1 MEACWPPFL
10 FHVIASGGRKAPRGN
25 LLYKWLI
32 RIDKQILFTGDC
44 FGHTCPGVSAGDNLP
59 RNDIFSICGYNSPA
73 MDSKTLHV
81 LEYPKILKRLKAYC
95 DFSASMELARALEPT
110 DSYDLALARLAETT
124 EARRLFSV
132 QDIGIGGAHDIRPAA
147 DLAARGGVLDPQQ
160 LLDVKSTLIS
170 CREIKK
176 SLERKTDEYPRLA
189 GLAAG
194 LPESHGIVDAITRV
208 LSERGEVLDSA
219 SPKLGT
225 LRREIKIAHDRLM
238 SRLQRYLTESANK
251 LQESIIT
258 QRDGRYVIPLRAEFK
273 GQIKAVIHDQ
283 SSSGATLFV
292 EPLPVVELNN
302 TMRELQ
308 LQERD
313 EERRI
318 LFELSAQIG
327 GHREELTYGVE
338 NLAMLDLIF
347 AKAKYAEELKAS
359 EPVLSQRPNVKRQ
372 KVSNKGDAI
381 ESSDVQ
387 RSTFDVPHIKLIHAR
402 HPLLEPAT
410 VVPIDVDPKPGTRA
424 IVITGPNT
432 GGKTVSLKTVGLLA
446 LMAQSG
452 LHVPAQ
458 SGSELPC
465 FHAVYADIGD
475 EQSIEQSLSTFSG
488 HITNIIH
495 ILKQIDHRSLVIFDE
510 LGAGTDPQ
518 EGAAL
523 ARAIL
528 SHLLETGCTVLVA
541 THYPE
546 LKTFAHSTD
555 GVVNASLEFD
565 IQTLR
570 PTFHLTIGLPG
581 RSNAL
586 LIAQRLGLSQ
596 PIIDTAKG
604 EINPEDLRADKLLD
618 DIRKERNRTSRE
630 RQKLEKARDKL
641 ESQTKEIEKRLDKI
655 EDERREVLAKA
666 RAEGELEVAVLRKN
680 IDSLKSQLKKAKQPL
695 EVLKAIEEKVETMEE
710 KIEAPVERQT
720 SNVIRPP
727 SLITRHSSLQLG
739 ERVLVS
745 TLNADGVVTA
755 LGESD
760 AEVQIGS
767 LRVRARLVDLVRKS
781 SESVISEQSSVT
793 RHPSHVTSSPAVS
806 SPGLELNLRGKLVD
820 EGLDE
825 LERYLERAFSAGLL
839 FVRIVHGK
847 GTGRMREAVRNALKS
862 SPYVSSFE
870 EPKDTEGGAG
880 VTVAKMAK

>member
-1 MEACWPPFL
+1 
-10 FHVIASGGRKAPRGN
+10 
-25 LLYKWLI
+25 
-32 RIDKQILFTGDC
+32 
-44 FGHTCPGVSAGDNLP
+44 
-59 RNDIFSICGYNSPA
+59 
-73 MDSKTLHV
+73 MDAKTLSV
-81 LEYPKILKRLKAYC
+81 LEYPKILERLKAFC
-95 DFSASMELARALEPT
+95 DFSASMELARSLQPT
-110 DSYDLALARLAETT
+110 DSYALALARLGETS
-124 EARRLFSV
+124 EARRLFSTN
-132 QDIGIGGAHDIRPAA
+132 DNIGIGGAHDIRSAA
-147 DLAARGGVLDPQQ
+147 DLAGRGGVLDPQQ

-170 CREIKK
+170 CRELKK

-189 GLAAG
+189 QIAAG
-194 LPESHGIVDAITRV
+194 LPEAHGIVDAISRV

-219 SPKLGT
+219 SPKLAS

-238 SRLQRYLTESANK
+238 SRLQRYLTESASK
-251 LQESIIT
+251 LQEPIIT

-273 GQIKAVIHDQ
+273 GQIKAVVHDQ

-292 EPLPVVELNN
+292 EPLPIVELNN
-302 TMRELQ
+302 SMRELQ

-318 LFELSAQIG
+318 LYELSSQIG
-327 GHREELTYGVE
+327 EHREELTYGVE

-359 EPVLSQRPNVKRQ
+359 EPLIKEMPKVKSQKSVLS
-372 KVSNKGDAI
+372 KVEGA
-381 ESSDVQ
+381 ETSDVGH
-387 RSTFDVPHIKLIHAR
+387 STFDTPQIKLLNAR
-402 HPLLEPAT
+402 HPLLDPQT

-432 GGKTVSLKTVGLLA
+432 GGKTVSLKTVGLFA

-452 LHVPAQ
+452 LHIPAQ

-465 FHAVYADIGD
+465 FQAVYADIGD

-488 HITNIIH
+488 HITNIIR
-495 ILKQIDHRSLVIFDE
+495 ILKQIDQRSLVIFDE

-528 SHLLETGCTVLVA
+528 NYLLETGCTTLVA

-546 LKTFAHSTD
+546 LKTFAHSTE

-565 IQTLR
+565 IKTLR
-570 PTFHLTIGLPG
+570 PTYHLTIGLPG

-586 LIAQRLGLSQ
+586 LIAQRLGLPQ
-596 PIIDTAKG
+596 PIIDSAKA
-604 EINPEDLRADKLLD
+604 EIHPDELRADKLLD

-630 RQKLEKARDKL
+630 RQKLEKARDRL
-641 ESQTKEIEKRLDKI
+641 EAQTKEIEKRLEKI

-666 RAEGELEVAVLRKN
+666 RAEGELEVAVLKRN

-695 EVLKAIEEKVETMEE
+695 EALKQLEKKVEEIEE
-710 KIEAPVERQT
+710 KIEAPVERRRT
-720 SNVIRPP
+720 IDNRP
-727 SLITRHSSLQLG
+727 SSSMVNRPLSLG
-739 ERVLVS
+739 ERVFVT
-745 TLNADGVVTA
+745 TLNTEGVVTA

-767 LRVRARLVDLVRKS
+767 LRVRARLVDLRRKS
-781 SESVISEQSSVT
+781 QDAEVPEAKPTEEKKQDAEGSA
-793 RHPSHVTSSPAVS
+793 RAVLS
-806 SPGLELNLRGKLVD
+806 GTKSPGIELNLRGKLVED
-820 EGLDE
+820 GLEE
-825 LERYLERAFSAGLL
+825 LDRYLEKAYSSGLL

-847 GTGRMREAVRNALKS
+847 GTGRMRDAVRNALKE
-862 SPYVSSFE
+862 SPYVASYE
-870 EPKDTEGGAG
+870 EPKDNEGGAG

>member
-1 MEACWPPFL
+1 
-10 FHVIASGGRKAPRGN
+10 
-25 LLYKWLI
+25 
-32 RIDKQILFTGDC
+32 
-44 FGHTCPGVSAGDNLP
+44 
-59 RNDIFSICGYNSPA
+59 
-73 MDSKTLHV
+73 MDAKTLQV
-81 LEYPKILKRLKAYC
+81 LEYPKILERLKAFC
-95 DFSASMELARALEPT
+95 DFSASMELARLLEPT
-110 DSYDLALARLAETT
+110 DSYDLALARLAETR
-124 EARRLFSV
+124 EARKLFSV

-160 LLDVKSTLIS
+160 LLDIKSTLIS
-170 CREIKK
+170 CRELKK

-189 GLAAG
+189 QIASG
-194 LPESHGIVDAITRV
+194 LPESHGLVDAITRV

-219 SPKLGT
+219 SPKLAT

-238 SRLQRYLTESANK
+238 SRLQKYLTDSGNK
-251 LQESIIT
+251 LQEPIIT

-273 GQIKAVIHDQ
+273 GQIKAVVHDQ
-283 SSSGATLFV
+283 SASGATLFV

-302 TMRELQ
+302 KVRELE

-318 LFELSAQIG
+318 LYQLSVQIG
-327 GHREELTYGVE
+327 EHREELIYGVE

-347 AKAKYAEELKAS
+347 AKAKYAEELQAS
-359 EPVLSQRPNVKRQ
+359 EPTLHQLTAVR
-372 KVSNKGDAI
+372 D
-381 ESSDVQ
+381 Q
-387 RSTFDVPHIKLIHAR
+387 RSAKNEQQELKAESRTLICLLRAR
-402 HPLLEPAT
+402 HPLLDSQT
-410 VVPIDVDPKPGTRA
+410 VVPIDIDPKPGTRA
-424 IVITGPNT
+424 IIITGPNT

-452 LHVPAQ
+452 LHIPAQ

-465 FHAVYADIGD
+465 FQAVYADIGD

-488 HITNIIH
+488 HITNIIR

-528 SHLLETGCTVLVA
+528 NHLLESGCTTLVA

-546 LKTFAHSTD
+546 LKTFAHSTE

-565 IQTLR
+565 IKTLR
-570 PTFHLTIGLPG
+570 PTYHLTIGLPG

-586 LIAQRLGLSQ
+586 LIAQRLGLPQ
-596 PIIDTAKG
+596 PIIDSAKE
-604 EINPEDLRADKLLD
+604 EIHPDELRADKLLD

-630 RQKLEKARDKL
+630 RQKLEKARDRL
-641 ESQTKEIEKRLDKI
+641 DSQTKEIDKRLEKI
-655 EDERREVLAKA
+655 EDERREVLARA
-666 RAEGELEVAVLRKN
+666 RAEGELEVAVLKRN
-680 IDSLKSQLKKAKQPL
+680 IDSLKSQLRRAKQPL
-695 EVLKAIEEKVETMEE
+695 EALKEIEVKVEEIEEK
-710 KIEAPVERQT
+710 IGAPVERQT
-720 SNVIRPP
+720 TNV
-727 SLITRHSSLQLG
+727 TRHSSLESIRLG
-739 ERVLVS
+739 ERVTVS

-767 LRVRARLVDLVRKS
+767 LRVRARLVDLQRKGQEQ
-781 SESVISEQSSVT
+781 ESPKEKVETDGTQRSAAS
-793 RHPSHVTSSPAVS
+793 AK
-806 SPGLELNLRGKLVD
+806 SPGIELNLRGKLVED
-820 EGLDE
+820 GLDE
-825 LERYLERAFSAGLL
+825 LERYLERAYSSGLL

-847 GTGRMREAVRNALKS
+847 GTGRLREAVRNALKD

-870 EPKDTEGGAG
+870 EPKENEGGAG
-880 VTVAKMAK
+880 VTVAKIAK

>member
-1 MEACWPPFL
+1 
-10 FHVIASGGRKAPRGN
+10 
-25 LLYKWLI
+25 
-32 RIDKQILFTGDC
+32 
-44 FGHTCPGVSAGDNLP
+44 
-59 RNDIFSICGYNSPA
+59 
-73 MDSKTLHV
+73 MDTKTLHV
-81 LEYPKILKRLKAYC
+81 LEYPKILERLVGCC
-95 DFSASMELARALEPT
+95 DFSASMELARQLEPT
-110 DSYDLALARLAETT
+110 DSYDLALARLAETSA
-124 EARRLFSV
+124 ARKLFCTN
-132 QDIGIGGAHDIRPAA
+132 DNIGVGGAHDIRPAV

-160 LLDVKSTLIS
+160 LLDIKSTLIS
-170 CREIKK
+170 SRELKR
-176 SLERKTDEYPRLA
+176 SLERKTDEYPRLSQI
-189 GLAAG
+189 AAG
-194 LPESHGIVDAITRV
+194 LSESHGMVDAISRV
-208 LSERGEVLDSA
+208 LSDRGEVLDSA

-238 SRLQRYLTESANK
+238 SRLQRYLTESASK
-251 LQESIIT
+251 LQEPIIT

-292 EPLPVVELNN
+292 EPLPIVELNN
-302 TMRELQ
+302 SMRELQ

-318 LFELSAQIG
+318 LYELSAQVAE
-327 GHREELTYGVE
+327 HREELVYGME

-359 EPVLSQRPNVKRQ
+359 EPVLQKAESSHRAEGRRQ
-372 KVSNKGDAI
+372 KAD
-381 ESSDVQ
+381 EQ
-387 RSTFDVPHIKLIHAR
+387 PSTVHRPPSIKLMQAR
-402 HPLLEPAT
+402 HPLLDPNI
-410 VVPIDVDPKPGTRA
+410 VVPIDVDPRPGTRA

-432 GGKTVSLKTVGLLA
+432 GGKTVSLKTVGLFA

-452 LHVPAQ
+452 LHLPVQ
-458 SGSELPC
+458 SGSEMPF

-488 HITNIIH
+488 HITNIIR
-495 ILKQIDHRSLVIFDE
+495 ILKQIDARSLVIFDE

-528 SHLLETGCTVLVA
+528 KYLLDSGCTTLVA

-546 LKTFAHSTD
+546 LKTFAHSTE

-565 IQTLR
+565 IKTLR
-570 PTFHLTIGLPG
+570 PTYHLTIGLPG

-586 LIAQRLGLSQ
+586 AIATRLGLRPQIVEAARS
-596 PIIDTAKG
+596 DV
-604 EINPEDLRADKLLD
+604 NPESLRADKLLD

-630 RQKLEKARDKL
+630 REKLEKARAKL
-641 ESQTKEIEKRLDKI
+641 ETQNTELQKRLEKI

-666 RAEGELEVAVLRKN
+666 RAEGELEVAVLKKN
-680 IDSLKSQLKKAKQPL
+680 IESLKSQLKKARQPL
-695 EVLKAIEEKVETMEE
+695 QALKEIEEKVEEIEE
-710 KIEAPVERQT
+710 KVEAPVERRRT
-720 SNVIRPP
+720 TDDRPLSMINRP
-727 SLITRHSSLQLG
+727 LSLG

-745 TLNADGVVTA
+745 TLNADGVITA

-767 LRVRARLVDLVRKS
+767 LRVRARLADIVRKGQGEEVVEEKKQEEKRE
-781 SESVISEQSSVT
+781 SEGSG
-793 RHPSHVTSSPAVS
+793 RAAVS
-806 SPGLELNLRGKLVD
+806 STKSPGIELNLRGKLVE
-820 EGLDE
+820 EGLEE
-825 LERYLERAFSAGLL
+825 LERYLEKAYSSGLL

-847 GTGRMREAVRNALKS
+847 GTGKLREAVRNALKS
-862 SPYVSSFE
+862 SPYVASFE
-870 EPKDTEGGAG
+870 EPKDSEGGAG